1 MFSSKENENQNIS
14 FFLEEKGEKED
25 EQEGKKENVEDF
37 NLTTMIHEMDDLLQ
51 LKEGDNYHNYNNNSE
66 LLYYVEKSVF
76 VNEDETYYN
85 EKYTLKELMK
95 ICCYYGIDK
104 NIKASKCRK
113 LDIIATIVF
122 FEGQPENAVIVYKRH
137 NMWAYMKELMTDPKM
152 RSYLLW
158 S

>member
-1 MFSSKENENQNIS
+1 MFTSKENENANIS
-14 FFLEEKGEKED
+14 FLLEEKDQGQNV
-25 EQEGKKENVEDF
+25 QEF
-37 NLTTMIHEMDDLLQ
+37 NLTNMIHEMDDLLQ
-51 LKEGDNYHNYNNNSE
+51 FKAADNHNYNYNNNSE

-122 FEGQPENAVIVYKRH
+122 FEGQPENAVIVHKRH

-152 RSYLLW
+152 RAYLLW
-158 S
+158 

>member
-1 MFSSKENENQNIS
+1 MFDSKENKNENTNIS
-14 FFLEEKGEKED
+14 FLLEEKDQGHNN
-25 EQEGKKENVEDF
+25 QDF
-37 NLTTMIHEMDDLLQ
+37 NLTNMIDEMDELLQ
-51 LKEGDNYHNYNNNSE
+51 LKEGDNYHNNYNNNSE

-113 LDIIATIVF
+113 QDIIATIVF

-152 RSYLLW
+152 RAYLLW
-158 S
+158 

>member
-1 MFSSKENENQNIS
+1 MFTSNENTNIV
-14 FFLEEKGEKED
+14 FLLEEKE
-25 EQEGKKENVEDF
+25 EQGQTKVEENSF
-37 NLTTMIHEMDDLLQ
+37 NLTNIIHEMDDLLQ
-51 LKEGDNYHNYNNNSE
+51 FNDYHYNNNNSE

-113 LDIIATIVF
+113 QDIIATIVF

-152 RSYLLW
+152 RAYLLW
-158 S
+158 

>member
-1 MFSSKENENQNIS
+1 MFTSNENTNIV
-14 FFLEEKGEKED
+14 FLLEEKE
-25 EQEGKKENVEDF
+25 EQGQTKVEENSF
-37 NLTTMIHEMDDLLQ
+37 NLTNIIHEMDDLIQ
-51 LKEGDNYHNYNNNSE
+51 FNDYHYNNNNSE

-113 LDIIATIVF
+113 QDIIATIVF

-152 RSYLLW
+152 RAYLLW
-158 S
+158 

>member
-37 NLTTMIHEMDDLLQ
+37 NLTTMINEMDDLLQ
-51 LKEGDNYHNYNNNSE
+51 YKGTDNNNSE

-85 EKYTLKELMK
+85 QKYTLKDLMK

-104 NIKASKCRK
+104 NIKASRCRK
-113 LDIIATIVF
+113 PDIIATIVF
-122 FEGQPENAVIVYKRH
+122 FEGQPENAMVVCKRH

-152 RSYLLW
+152 RAYLMW
-158 S
+158 